1 MEQFVNM
8 HTCFSACQIPTI
20 RLSTVN
26 LIHCDTAYSWQHCD
40 KNLISYLNITGHKTM
55 QWRPAR
61 GMHCRDFNQWIFN
74 TKKYTYRI
82 SRFFTSDLSWS
93 ERYINKFGK
102 KSARL
107 YVFKSTHWL
116 PWPQIHQAFPR
127 RLDKSN
133 VIVLL
138 ANTRITHY
146 WNIIIN
152 VAELSFST
160 NPESINL
167 ALHRNWTDTAHTA
180 IYKSYTG
187 APHTDHLTCCSAFIP
202 TDTPRI
208 RDWNF

>member
-8 HTCFSACQIPTI
+8 HTCFSACQIPTK
-20 RLSTVN
+20 LSTVN
-26 LIHCDTAYSWQHCD
+26 FIHCDTAYSWQHYD

-82 SRFFTSDLSWS
+82 SRFFYFRSFLIRA
-93 ERYINKFGK
+93 RYINKFGK

-107 YVFKSTHWL
+107 YLFKSTLWL

-138 ANTRITHY
+138 ANTRI
-146 WNIIIN
+146 N
-152 VAELSFST
+152 
-160 NPESINL
+160 
-167 ALHRNWTDTAHTA
+167 AL
-180 IYKSYTG
+180 
-187 APHTDHLTCCSAFIP
+187 
-202 TDTPRI
+202 
-208 RDWNF
+208 

>member
-26 LIHCDTAYSWQHCD
+26 LIHCDTAYSWQHYD

-55 QWRPAR
+55 QCILHEACTTEILISGYLIQKNTPI
-61 GMHCRDFNQWIFN
+61 GFLVFLLPIF
-74 TKKYTYRI
+74 
-82 SRFFTSDLSWS
+82 SWS

-102 KSARL
+102 KSAGL
-107 YVFKSTHWL
+107 YLFKSTHWL

-138 ANTRITHY
+138 ANMRITHY

-160 NPESINL
+160 NPESINS
-167 ALHRNWTDTAHTA
+167 ALYRNSTDTAHTA
-180 IYKSYTG
+180 VYKSYT
-187 APHTDHLTCCSAFIP
+187 PHTDHLACCSAFIP

>member
-1 MEQFVNM
+1 M
-8 HTCFSACQIPTI
+8 H
-20 RLSTVN
+20 
-26 LIHCDTAYSWQHCD
+26 
-40 KNLISYLNITGHKTM
+40 
-55 QWRPAR
+55 PAR
-61 GMHCRDFNQWIFN
+61 GMHYRDFNQWIFN

-107 YVFKSTHWL
+107 YLFKSTHWL

-160 NPESINL
+160 NPESINS
-167 ALHRNWTDTAHTA
+167 ALYRNSTDTAHTA
-180 IYKSYTG
+180 VYKSYT
-187 APHTDHLTCCSAFIP
+187 PHTDHLACCSAFIP

>member
-8 HTCFSACQIPTI
+8 HTCFSACQIPTK
-20 RLSTVN
+20 LSTVN
-26 LIHCDTAYSWQHCD
+26 FIHCDTAYSWQHYD

-74 TKKYTYRI
+74 TKKYTYKI

-116 PWPQIHQAFPR
+116 PWPQIHQASPR

-138 ANTRITHY
+138 ANMRITHY

-167 ALHRNWTDTAHTA
+167 ALHRNRTDTAHTA

-187 APHTDHLTCCSAFIP
+187 TPHTDHLACCSAFIP